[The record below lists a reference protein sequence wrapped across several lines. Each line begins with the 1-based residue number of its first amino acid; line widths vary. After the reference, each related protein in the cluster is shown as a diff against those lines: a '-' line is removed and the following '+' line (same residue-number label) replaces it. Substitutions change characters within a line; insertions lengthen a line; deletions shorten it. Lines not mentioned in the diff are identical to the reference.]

1 MEGKV
6 ADDDVGLVRERVVED
21 VTVDEVDVGA
31 DPPAEVLDATTVD
44 LDGRERPS
52 EVLEGEG
59 ERAGPGT
66 DLEKGAV
73 RVPDEVED
81 TGDDAPV
88 DEVVLDVGVRAWV
101 DPARLDSGAAES
113 VLVGSAARGDGAG
126 RRPWRWYPC
135 ASR

>member
-1 MEGKV
+1 
-6 ADDDVGLVRERVVED
+6 DDVGLVRERVVED

-88 DEVVLDVGVRAWV
+88 GEVVLA
-101 DPARLDSGAAES
+101 
-113 VLVGSAARGDGAG
+113 VLVSAAVVGGHGVCSAG
-126 RRPWRWYPC
+126 RGRPVMGR
-135 ASR
+135 SRPAGQLGGGERAGRLRR